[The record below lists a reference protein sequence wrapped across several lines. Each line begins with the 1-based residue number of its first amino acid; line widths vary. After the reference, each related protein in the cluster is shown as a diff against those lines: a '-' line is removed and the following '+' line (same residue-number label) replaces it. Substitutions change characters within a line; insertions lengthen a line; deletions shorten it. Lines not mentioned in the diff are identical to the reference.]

1 MDPLFGS
8 ETRALVLDQLATN
21 PRPQSAYRIA
31 KVVGAQPIQVVRILK
46 NLGEYVVHSEHGWV
60 LEDDSLRR
68 FLRDRAAQREGV
80 SRREKDEILVRL
92 GMRPSTSHG
101 RQRAR

>member
-31 KVVGAQPIQVVRILK
+31 KAVGAQPIQVLRILK
-46 NLGEYVVHSEHGWV
+46 NLGEYVVHSDHGWL
-60 LEDDSLRR
+60 LEDESLRC
-68 FLRDRAAQREGV
+68 FLRDKSAQREVV

-92 GMRPSTSHG
+92 GMKPSTSYG